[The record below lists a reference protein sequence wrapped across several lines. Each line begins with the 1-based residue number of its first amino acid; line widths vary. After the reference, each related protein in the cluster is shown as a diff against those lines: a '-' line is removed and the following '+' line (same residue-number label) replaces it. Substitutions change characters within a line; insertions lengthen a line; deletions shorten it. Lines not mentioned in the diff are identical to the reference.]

1 MGKDKKEMIDN
12 ITISTREL
20 IDWENNK
27 MLQDIRRT
35 GQDHFQGHIK
45 NMKIKQTLDGVVL
58 CGSIAKY
65 LNRENITPLTR
76 EQVKQAVLLL
86 QQDTGLDFSQ
96 AIIRSIEIGT
106 SIILKNPISEY
117 LQCFDYMSNSK
128 YKKFECG
135 SFGIESVSYS
145 TKTGGFSFSCYDK
158 IQEMKDKHKQELIPE
173 IYQDSNVLRLEL
185 KITKRQT
192 IRSLFKKD
200 LTPSDLSSK
209 ETIAVLINQ
218 FSKFYRQIPKS
229 NRAVFLDTSKDVT
242 PSIIEKAL
250 AESYRQMNP
259 KEYANNI
266 KLAKDKGCITSKTM
280 ERIRA
285 KNKHSN
291 VLSEKNELI
300 IELDEKIRSRGF
312 F

>member
-1 MGKDKKEMIDN
+1 MIDK
-12 ITISTREL
+12 ITISTREF
-20 IDWENNK
+20 IDWDSNK
-27 MLQDIRRT
+27 LIKDIRRT
-35 GQDHFQGHIK
+35 GQDHYQGHIK

-65 LNRENITPLTR
+65 LNGENITPLTR
-76 EQVKQAVLLL
+76 EKIKEAVLLL

-96 AIIRSIEIGT
+96 AIIRSVEIGT
-106 SIILKNPISEY
+106 VIILKNPVSEY
-117 LQCFDYMSNSK
+117 LHCFDYMNNRK

-135 SFGIESVSYS
+135 SFGIESVSYT

-173 IYQDSNVLRLEL
+173 IYHGSHVLRLEL
-185 KITKRQT
+185 KINKRQT
-192 IRSLFKKD
+192 IRGLFKKD
-200 LTPSDLSSK
+200 LTPLELCNK
-209 ETIAVLINQ
+209 ETISELKNQ
-218 FSKFYRQIPKS
+218 FSKFYKQIPKS
-229 NRAVFLDTSKDVT
+229 NRAVFLDTSKDIT

-259 KEYANNI
+259 KEYANTI

-300 IELDEKIRSRGF
+300 IELDEKIRLRGF